1 MENSIFTSNNNIADL
16 LIDQTNLLGTSK
28 LPVRCTDNTIM
39 FYIRW
44 FWRMSYMRYSMIVI
58 EFY

>member
-1 MENSIFTSNNNIADL
+1 MENSIFTSNNNITDL
-16 LIDQTNLLGTSK
+16 LIDQTNLIGTSK
-28 LPVRCTDNTIM
+28 LPVQCTDNTIM

-44 FWRMSYMRYSMIVI
+44 FWRMSNMRYSMIVI